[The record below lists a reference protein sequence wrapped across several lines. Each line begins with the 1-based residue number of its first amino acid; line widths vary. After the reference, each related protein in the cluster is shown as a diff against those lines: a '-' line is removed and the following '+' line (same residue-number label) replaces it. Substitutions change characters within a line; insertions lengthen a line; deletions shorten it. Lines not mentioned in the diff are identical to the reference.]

1 VEDSLKEIKEG
12 TNAALTNMSEQSKKV
27 DDSINSLSQVLEE
40 LEKND
45 KERDS
50 DFNDMKREIDT
61 LQTTVSKVCHQ
72 AK

>member
-1 VEDSLKEIKEG
+1 VEESLKEIKDG

-27 DDSINSLSQVLEE
+27 DDSINNLSQVLEE